1 MTRRPLDPRIC
12 PVAIDANA
20 LNRDGSAHDK
30 LVDRLLSLSAAGT
43 IRLLVPK
50 GVREEILDPR
60 TPSHIQE
67 AVLPQVFSYRVGLNA
82 EEQRRHRII
91 TQELQ
96 GNAKPGKHEADA
108 DHLFEAA
115 KYGGYFITHD
125 DRILSRAG
133 RLGESLPPSL
143 TILRLAD
150 FLAIFDDYEARYPRH
165 RAALG
170 AATEQS

>member
-20 LNRDGSAHDK
+20 LDRDGGAHDN
-30 LVDRLLSLSAAGT
+30 LVDRLLGLSSAGR
-43 IRLLVPK
+43 IRLIVPK
-50 GVREEILDPR
+50 RVRQEIQNPR
-60 TPSHIQE
+60 TPAHVQE
-67 AVLPQVFSYRVGLNA
+67 AALPQIFTIGVGLNSD
-82 EEQRRHRII
+82 EQRRHRII

-125 DRILSRAG
+125 DRILTRAG
-133 RLGESLPPSL
+133 RLREVLPPSL
-143 TILRLAD
+143 TVVTLAD
-150 FLAIFDDYEARYPRH
+150 FLTIFDDYAARYPR
-165 RAALG
+165 
-170 AATEQS
+170 